1 MPSKR
6 MTFVPSVNISIDPTD
21 TGFAC
26 VITEDKEES
35 VNDEQYYMCCTIA
48 RGMVRLAVENPE
60 LVFSEGVKYMEE
72 EAREKEH
79 DKKHSGKVIDIKE
92 FFKNIRKGLH

>member
-1 MPSKR
+1 MPRKK
-6 MTFVPSVNISIDPTD
+6 MTFVPSVNIAIDPTD

-48 RGMVRLAVENPE
+48 RGMVRLAVEKR
-60 LVFSEGVKYMEE
+60 EGT
-72 EAREKEH
+72 
-79 DKKHSGKVIDIKE
+79 
-92 FFKNIRKGLH
+92 